1 MRKDTTKSTSRN
13 NTLNLSP
20 DRLHALMDELDAMSD
35 RPNAR
40 RVHSRLGFRQQAID
54 VEVIQPSGGS
64 VGFCVACRNISR
76 GGMSVLHSAYMHL
89 GTKCRV
95 KLEHLRDGPQWIDA
109 QVVQCRH
116 VTGRAHDVGLK
127 FSQEIDI
134 SHFVKIDP
142 LDAHYSLER
151 IDPDKL
157 EGRVLLITASDI
169 DRKLIEVY
177 LSETSLRMVH
187 VAEYGQAEKELQ
199 QPFNLVLID
208 FDRDPVEAARALHDM
223 RTRGLPMP
231 VVAIS
236 GDKSESTRQIIRDS
250 KVSALIVKPVDK
262 LTLLRALAEFIVLG
276 RQIDNTTQPQTQ
288 SDPSLKAL
296 ADLFA
301 EDLQKFAAE
310 LEQGVEKDDEKSVR
324 YICAR
329 IRGTGPL
336 LGHSVVAE
344 AANKV
349 LMLLDQEGS
358 LSSAATSVQTLV
370 YLCRHARSAA

>member
-1 MRKDTTKSTSRN
+1 MRKDTSAANGRN
-13 NTLNLSP
+13 NSLNLSS
-20 DRLHALMDELDAMSD
+20 DRLNALMDELDAMSD

-76 GGMSVLHSAYMHL
+76 GGMSVLHSAYMHV

-95 KLEHLRDGPQWIDA
+95 RLEHLRDGPQWIDA

-116 VTGRAHDVGLK
+116 VTGRAHDVGLR
-127 FSQEIDI
+127 FTQEVDVSNFIR
-134 SHFVKIDP
+134 IDP

-177 LSETSLRMVH
+177 VSETNLRMVR
-187 VAEYGQAEKELQ
+187 VAEYEDALKELQ
-199 QPFNLVLID
+199 QPFNLVLCD
-208 FDRDPVEAARALHDM
+208 FDRDPLESS
-223 RTRGLPMP
+223 RTITEIRSRGIPTPIL
-231 VVAIS
+231 AIS
-236 GDKSESTRQIIRDS
+236 GDKTGATRSILRETRIN
-250 KVSALIVKPVDK
+250 ALIPKPIEK
-262 LTLLRALAEFIVLG
+262 LVLLRALAEYLVIV
-276 RQIDNTTQPQTQ
+276 RETVNAKTDIST

-296 ADLFA
+296 AEIFA
-301 EDLQKFAAE
+301 EDLLKFASE
-310 LEQGVEKDDEKSVR
+310 IEQSAKAGDEKTLR
-324 YICAR
+324 YICTR

-336 LGHSVVAE
+336 LGQSLVAE

-349 LMLLDQEGS
+349 LTLLDQTGS
-358 LSSAATSVQTLV
+358 LASTMTSVETLI
-370 YLCRHARSAA
+370 YLCRHARNAA

>member
-1 MRKDTTKSTSRN
+1 MRKDTTANGRN
-13 NTLNLSP
+13 NSLNLPS
-20 DRLHALMDELDAMSD
+20 DRLHALMDELDKMSD

-40 RVHSRLGFRQQAID
+40 RVHTRLGFRQQAID

-76 GGMSVLHSAYMHL
+76 GGMSVLHSAYMHV
-89 GTKCRV
+89 GTRCRV
-95 KLEHLRDGPQWIDA
+95 KLEHLREGPQWIEA

-116 VTGRAHDVGLK
+116 VSGRAHDVGLR
-127 FSQEIDI
+127 FIREIDI
-134 SHFVKIDP
+134 AHFVKIDP

-151 IDPDKL
+151 IEPDKL

-177 LSETSLRMVH
+177 LSETSLRLVH
-187 VAEYGQAEKELQ
+187 VAEYEDAGKEYE
-199 QPFNLVLID
+199 QPFNLVLCD
-208 FDRDPVEAARALHDM
+208 FDRDPFEAARALNEM
-223 RTRGLPMP
+223 RNRGMPMP
-231 VVAIS
+231 VVALS
-236 GDKSESTRQIIRDS
+236 GDKSEATRQIIRECF
-250 KVSALIVKPVDK
+250 VNALLVKPVDK
-262 LTLLRALAEFIVLG
+262 LTLLRAMAEFIMLG
-276 RQIDNTTQPQTQ
+276 RQVDDKAPSKPQ

-296 ADLFA
+296 AEIFA
-301 EDLQKFAAE
+301 EDLQKFATE
-310 LEQGVEKDDEKSVR
+310 LEQFVEADDEKGVR

-336 LGHSVVAE
+336 LGHAIVAE

-349 LMLLDQEGS
+349 LLLIDQEGS
-358 LSSAATSVQTLV
+358 LASASNSVKSLV